1 VRCGLMGDKAG
12 SPLWWEARSGQ
23 STVLLGVCPS
33 WWFSSEGLALSPV
46 CVRARMRGIMT
57 WLCASLCQCTP
68 TALQALHSCRSC
80 SATRALYR
88 IEYSHQC
95 TPSKRSMIMLYQQ
108 TLHNMDVPVYGYEG
122 SAVHGRASRPFR
134 RTYTPQPNRARSF
147 HAIHWRPYNAHKCSL
162 YSIRQS
168 ASNRRSVCV

>member
-1 VRCGLMGDKAG
+1 MTRQVARYGGRRAVR
-12 SPLWWEARSGQ
+12 
-23 STVLLGVCPS
+23 GVGNRPCFLACVPK

-57 WLCASLCQCTP
+57 WLCASLCRCTP

-88 IEYSHQC
+88 TEIQPSV

-108 TLHNMDVPVYGYEG
+108 TLHNMDVPVYGYKG

-134 RTYTPQPNRARSF
+134 HTPHKQTGHAPFTPFTGGLIMPTSAHDILLDNRLQTDGLF
-147 HAIHWRPYNAHKCSL
+147 
-162 YSIRQS
+162 
-168 ASNRRSVCV
+168 V